1 MIKRDKIIRIMTG
14 VVLFS
19 VTVLLPGC
27 GNDGSGS
34 NRPKPSVIFIGVDTL
49 RADHLGCYGYHR
61 PTSPNIDR
69 FAEDAV
75 LFKNCITPCP
85 RTTQSVASIMTGK
98 YPWEHGVRELH
109 HDLPDGETTLA
120 EVLKEAG
127 YHTISV
133 VATGVL
139 YQKIDRGFDVVVDT
153 KEEWKAEVT
162 TDHAIREL
170 EQAEEPYFLWV
181 FYRDPHMPYQAHGLP
196 FDSDYDGRFKH
207 FLGFKEIPHGEL
219 FFKNPMTEREREH
232 AVALYDSEILFLDRE
247 IGRLLDYIEE
257 RGDDPI
263 IVFLSDHGESLGEHD
278 YYFDHGDLLNQPSI
292 RVPLIIKGLD
302 FPGSR
307 VEKTVRLIDVSPTVL
322 NHLGR
327 RPDIEVTGVDLAAHA
342 SDGGARLPAF
352 SETGKTFYQEAY
364 EVGRRH
370 LEGIPGRLRSVVDND
385 RKLIYIPTREGISWE
400 LYDLESDPEELTN
413 IFPRRPGPELSRMMR
428 QLEEV
433 AHSSG
438 GDDEVPALTEEERR
452 RLRALGY
459 MN

>member
-1 MIKRDKIIRIMTG
+1 
-14 VVLFS
+14 
-19 VTVLLPGC
+19 
-27 GNDGSGS
+27 
-34 NRPKPSVIFIGVDTL
+34 
-49 RADHLGCYGYHR
+49 
-61 PTSPNIDR
+61 
-69 FAEDAV
+69 
-75 LFKNCITPCP
+75 
-85 RTTQSVASIMTGK
+85 
-98 YPWEHGVRELH
+98 
-109 HDLPDGETTLA
+109 
-120 EVLKEAG
+120 
-127 YHTISV
+127 V

-153 KEEWKAEVT
+153 EEEWKAEVT

-181 FYRDPHMPYQAHGLP
+181 FYRDPHMPYQTHGLT

-207 FLGFKEIPHGEL
+207 FLGFKEIRHGEL
-219 FFKNPMTEREREH
+219 FHKNPMTEREREH
-232 AVALYDSEILFLDRE
+232 AVALYDSEILYLDRE

-278 YYFDHGDLLNQPSI
+278 YYFEHGDLLNQPSI

-307 VEKTVRLIDVSPTVL
+307 VEKTVRLIDVSPTIL
-322 NHLGR
+322 NRLGR
-327 RPDIEVTGVDLAAHA
+327 RPDIEVTGVDLVAHA
-342 SDGGARLPAF
+342 NDEGARLLAF
-352 SETGKTFYQEAY
+352 SETGKAFYQEAY
-364 EVGRRH
+364 DVGRRH

-400 LYDLESDPEELTN
+400 LYDLKSDPGELTN
-413 IFPRRPGPELSRMMR
+413 IFPRRSGPEITQLMR

-433 AHSSG
+433 AHSGG
-438 GDDEVPALTEEERR
+438 GDDEGRTLTEEERQ
-452 RLRALGY
+452 RLRTLGY